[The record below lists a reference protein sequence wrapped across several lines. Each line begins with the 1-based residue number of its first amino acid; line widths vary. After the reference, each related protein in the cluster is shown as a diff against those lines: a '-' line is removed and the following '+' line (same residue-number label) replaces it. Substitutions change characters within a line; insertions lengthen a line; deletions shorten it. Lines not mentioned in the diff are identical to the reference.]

1 MYNIGIILYALAI
14 RIASLFHKKAKLL
27 IRGQHNTWHILKE
40 KVEKDKDYIWIH
52 AASLGEFEQGRPLI
66 EKIKQEYPHYK
77 ILLTFFSP
85 SGYEVRKNYPL
96 ADIICYLPF
105 DTPFNVTKFFKLIKP
120 RKALFI
126 KYEFWPNYFLQMK
139 IRKIELYSVSSIF
152 RKQQVFFRWY
162 GSLARP
168 ILWNVTHFFV
178 QDQTSRQLL
187 QNINIADNKITI
199 VGDTRFD
206 RVEEIMKQ
214 AKTLPII
221 QTFARH
227 HQENN
232 SKMLLIAG
240 SSWPKDEDLLI
251 NYFNGHHNMHMII
264 APHEIPESHLENI
277 MAKLKRPYIRYS
289 QANEQNVKTSDC
301 LIIDCIGLLSSVYR
315 YGNIAYIGG
324 GFGVGIHNILEA
336 AVYGI
341 PVIWGP
347 NYHKFKEAQDL
358 IAAKGGFSI
367 KSQQELDQLL
377 DHYISTEQSLAKD
390 GALASEFV
398 LSRLGAS
405 ARVLEDLNL

>member
-27 IRGQHNTWHILKE
+27 IQGQHNTWRILKE

-85 SGYEVRKNYPL
+85 SGYEIRKNYPL

-162 GSLARP
+162 GPLARP

-178 QDQTSRQLL
+178 QDQTSQQLL

-221 QTFARH
+221 QAFAQH

-264 APHEIPESHLENI
+264 APHEIPEAHLENI

-289 QANEQNVKTSDC
+289 QANEQNVKTADC

-367 KSQQELDQLL
+367 KSQQELDRLL

-405 ARVLEDLNL
+405 ARVLEHLNL